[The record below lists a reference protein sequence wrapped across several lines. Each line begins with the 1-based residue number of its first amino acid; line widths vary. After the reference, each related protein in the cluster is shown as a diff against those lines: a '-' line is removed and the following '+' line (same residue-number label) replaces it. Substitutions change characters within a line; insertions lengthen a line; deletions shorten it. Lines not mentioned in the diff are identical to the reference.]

1 MGFFRHYPALDL
13 SDPYYTASDA
23 ETDPAAAWLFEDAA
37 VTVGEASTGGI
48 DWKLRNCCGTYEI
61 SFLCCMVGYLVFI
74 CILWNTFIMKPLKL
88 IAVFVHE
95 FGHAT
100 ACWMTGGKVT
110 GIEVQSNEGGVTK
123 YVGGWRWFIIPAGT
137 FCFLIAA
144 DFKHNF

>member
-1 MGFFRHYPALDL
+1 
-13 SDPYYTASDA
+13 
-23 ETDPAAAWLFEDAA
+23 
-37 VTVGEASTGGI
+37 
-48 DWKLRNCCGTYEI
+48 
-61 SFLCCMVGYLVFI
+61 
-74 CILWNTFIMKPLKL
+74 MKPLKL